1 MICYEYIYIRNVK
14 VIILNKY
21 VAIHN
26 ASRNAYKHFKP
37 YVKTQSHSGI
47 EFPGV
52 GVTIFQ

>member
-26 ASRNAYKHFKP
+26 ASRNAYKHFKS
-37 YVKTQSHSGI
+37 YVETQSHSGI
-47 EFPGV
+47 EFSDV